1 MSQVRRFLDHHLR
14 HALAH
19 CEARRQALEDSIA
32 KLPWVDTLLWLDPAL
47 LPKVEEEEVKE
58 EEVPRSRRGDRPK
71 LENSSSMEEPKRV
84 KLTKAGH
91 VTQRLSLE
99 MISIQVPYL
108 YPIHI
113 QYLKILKVI

>member
-1 MSQVRRFLDHHLR
+1 MDHHLR

-19 CEARRQALEDSIA
+19 CEARRQALEDNIA

-58 EEVPRSRRGDRPK
+58 EEVPRSRRGDRLK

-113 QYLKILKVI
+113 QYLKILKVILVTWEYE